1 MNFEIDVWYIFQTLA
16 VEYFPVDEMTFK
28 PHRMA

>member
-1 MNFEIDVWYIFQTLA
+1 LA